1 MSLDRRGSRVSN
13 RCVAMLVLVLLLISG
28 CASLDAPGGS
38 DSTDGS
44 LYSDVQETDI
54 SDDGVDSNVNE
65 IAGVIKGRTSINDSE
80 AQLSLDGCYYDQ
92 GQLIATFTFV
102 NGRET
107 ADNGTH
113 DERPQDHFVFRAY
126 QNEVR
131 IPMNDGLG
139 AAVGSHRGLYA
150 MVRPGGSTTFDLSW
164 PVDSFDEPFILV
176 IETQAYSSDYDSSE
190 LSILPSRP
198 VP

>member
-1 MSLDRRGSRVSN
+1 MSLERRGSRIFN
-13 RCVAMLVLVLLLISG
+13 RCVAMLILALLPIAG
-28 CASLDAPGGS
+28 CASLDIPGDS
-38 DSTDGS
+38 DSMGNS
-44 LYSDVQETDI
+44 QYSGVQETGI
-54 SDDGVDSNVNE
+54 SDGDADSNVNE
-65 IAGVIKGRTSINDSE
+65 IAGVIEGRTSIKDSE
-80 AQLSLDGCYYDQ
+80 TQISLDGCYYDQ

-102 NGRET
+102 NGREA
-107 ADNGTH
+107 ADDGTH
-113 DERPQDHFVFRAY
+113 DEQPQDHFAFRAY

-139 AAVGSHRGLYA
+139 ATVGSHRGIYA

-176 IETQAYSSDYDSSE
+176 IEAQGFSSDYDSSE